1 MDLAGKKV
9 LVTGAGGFIAS
20 HLCEELVK
28 KGASV
33 KAFVRYNSRND
44 WGKLEELP
52 QDILSHIEVV
62 SGDIQ
67 DPFFVDEA
75 VKVVSETL
83 KHANVAKEK
92 AESMAVEI
100 AEGLADKLK
109 LATKDELDVVEKL
122 ALIAREKAEALE
134 KRVKA
139 LEVEIQKLNK
149 A

>member
-1 MDLAGKKV
+1 MAEIVDKAILLGLGIENKV
-9 LVTGAGGFIAS
+9 KEMVN
-20 HLCEELVK
+20 ELVEAGEK
-28 KGASV
+28 AKSSGLGAV
-33 KAFVRYNSRND
+33 KEAENR
-44 WGKLEELP
+44 
-52 QDILSHIEVV
+52 
-62 SGDIQ
+62 
-67 DPFFVDEA
+67 FVDEA

-139 LEVEIQKLNK
+139 LEDEIQKLK
-149 A
+149 TKT

>member
-1 MDLAGKKV
+1 MAEIVDKAILLGLGIENKV
-9 LVTGAGGFIAS
+9 K
-20 HLCEELVK
+20 ELVK
-28 KGASV
+28 ELVEAGEKAKSSGLGAV
-33 KAFVRYNSRND
+33 KEAENR
-44 WGKLEELP
+44 
-52 QDILSHIEVV
+52 
-62 SGDIQ
+62 
-67 DPFFVDEA
+67 FVDEA
-75 VKVVSETL
+75 VKFVSETL

-139 LEVEIQKLNK
+139 LEVEIQKLK
-149 A
+149 K

>member
-1 MDLAGKKV
+1 MAEIVDKAILLGLGIENKV
-9 LVTGAGGFIAS
+9 KEMVN
-20 HLCEELVK
+20 ELVEVGEK
-28 KGASV
+28 AKSSGLGAV
-33 KAFVRYNSRND
+33 KEAENR
-44 WGKLEELP
+44 
-52 QDILSHIEVV
+52 
-62 SGDIQ
+62 
-67 DPFFVDEA
+67 FVDEA
-75 VKVVSETL
+75 VKVVSETM
-83 KHANVAKEK
+83 KHANVAKDK

-139 LEVEIQKLNK
+139 LEEEIQKLRTK